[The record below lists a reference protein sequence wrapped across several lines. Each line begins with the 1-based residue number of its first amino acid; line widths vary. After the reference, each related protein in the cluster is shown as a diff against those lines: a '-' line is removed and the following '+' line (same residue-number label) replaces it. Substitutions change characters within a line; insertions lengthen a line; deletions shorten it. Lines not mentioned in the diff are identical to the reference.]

1 MGTFSEKIKLTKTE
15 LDRAEPVMT
24 EKGARQ
30 RFLFDTVLPGFGV
43 VVGARTKTFFAQRG
57 NRRVTLGHYG
67 ELTLDQGRDKAKVA
81 LLELQGL
88 APPTSSRV
96 GALAKNQTITLKEG
110 LELTLKTM
118 KAKNRSARTIE
129 DYEYRMNRYLADWL
143 DKPLAS
149 ITREDV
155 NTRHH
160 QIAADI
166 AAGKYATVT
175 PKNGKAY
182 TKERNEDSGRYQAN
196 SVFRVFRAIYN
207 RVARQYEGMPDNPC
221 VAVDW
226 YREEERD
233 AAIAEKD
240 LPNWYA
246 DVLGMDNPIRR
257 DYLLFVLFTGLRR
270 GSAASVKWEDVK
282 FEDRALFVP
291 NPKGGKDRAFHL
303 PLSDF
308 LVDLLKKRQEC
319 DVTNA
324 VFPKSPYVFPAESAS
339 GHISEPKVRLSVPF
353 SVHGLRHTFITQAYQ
368 LGIPEPVIQVLVNHA
383 VSARSSRKIT
393 RNYYTPDIDYLRGPM
408 QQITDRLRLL
418 CTGEKKTQKG
428 QGVGGARKPKK

>member
-1 MGTFSEKIKLTKTE
+1 MSNTIKLTQSAVKGLPFVQPTDKKRQHLYFDTE
-15 LDRAEPVMT
+15 L
-24 EKGARQ
+24 KG
-30 RFLFDTVLPGFGV
+30 LGV
-43 VVGARTKTFFAQRG
+43 CVGAKAKTFFVQRDINGKSVRTSIGRYGVFTVEQAREEARELLMKMTKGINPNKEAQASQSQT
-57 NRRVTLGHYG
+57 VTLK
-67 ELTLDQGRDKAKVA
+67 D
-81 LLELQGL
+81 GL
-88 APPTSSRV
+88 A
-96 GALAKNQTITLKEG
+96 LHLKS
-110 LELTLKTM
+110 M
-118 KAKNRSARTIE
+118 KAKGRSKRTTD
-129 DYEYRMNRYLADWL
+129 DYEYRMTRYLPDWL
-143 DKPLAS
+143 DRPLAS
-149 ITREDV
+149 ITRTEARE
-155 NTRHH
+155 RHH
-160 QIAADI
+160 KIAADI

-207 RVARQYEGMPDNPC
+207 RVAREYEGMPDNPC
-221 VAVDW
+221 IAVDW

-257 DYLLFVLFTGLRR
+257 DFLAFVLFSGLRR

-282 FEDRALFVP
+282 FEERALFVP

-319 DVTNA
+319 ELTKTI
-324 VFPKSPYVFPAESAS
+324 FPDSPYVFPAESKS
-339 GHISEPKVRLSVPF
+339 GHISEPKVKLSVPF

-368 LGIPEPVIQVLVNHA
+368 LGIPEPVIQVLVNHS

-393 RNYYTPDIDYLRGPM
+393 RTYYTPDQEYLRGPM

-418 CTGEKKTQKG
+418 CEGEKKSQKG
-428 QGVGGARKPKK
+428 RAVSRKGNPKK